1 MVQYFNRLQMRESG
15 FITNYKFAFVVG
27 AKAKTVTS
35 LFTLLSVLV
44 VCALFIQMR
53 RMFVLVTE

>member
-15 FITNYKFAFVVG
+15 FTTNYKFVCIVG

-35 LFTLLSVLV
+35 LFTLLTVLGAAV
-44 VCALFIQMR
+44 FY
-53 RMFVLVTE
+53 F